1 MSRDAGDQRGWRTLG
16 EAVWARRGELAAGCA
31 AGVVWQ
37 AAIWLAPLVV
47 ARAIDD
53 GVAAA
58 DRRAL
63 ATWCAV
69 LIGLALVEAATTAT
83 RHRFACIP
91 AARAGIAARALLLSR
106 LHRLD
111 TGFTDRLPP
120 GELLSRGTADAELIE
135 DTVDYLPS
143 SAAVAVST
151 VAISGLLVA
160 LDPLLAAAVLVPLL
174 GVAPLVWRW
183 TERYE
188 TRSRALQDALGQT
201 TVQAESTLAGFR
213 VVAGLGAGPAL
224 TARWRNSVEQ
234 VRARSLVLA
243 RTDATFE
250 PAVSVATAVAFAV
263 ALLLGGRRVVAG
275 QLGLG
280 ELVAILAYVE
290 LLAGPLQQLG
300 DMAASLRRAAAAAA
314 RLDDVYRARPAQG
327 PPEERE
333 RERSSLGSGLPVSV
347 EAVRFAYPAVP
358 DRPVLRDCALAVAAG
373 ETVAVVGATGS
384 GKSALAALV
393 AGRYQPDAGRVL
405 VGGRTVDPAP
415 AAGRR
420 PAVVLVER
428 DPFLFA
434 GTIRDVV
441 AFGRPDA
448 GVDLVTAAVGAAGL
462 ADVVAAFPDGLDTAV
477 GPRGATLS
485 GGQRQRLAL
494 ARALLVDPAVLV
506 LDEATSAVDP
516 ERELRILSGLAEDD
530 RTLVV
535 VSSRAAVAALAD
547 RVVLLDGGHVAA
559 EGSHD
564 QLMADEARYRALL
577 PAPAEAA

>member
-69 LIGLALVEAATTAT
+69 LIGLALVETATTAT

-111 TGFTDRLPP
+111 TEFTDRLPP
-120 GELLSRGTADAELIE
+120 GELLARGTADAELIE

-143 SAAVAVST
+143 SAAVAVSA

-250 PAVSVATAVAFAV
+250 PAVSAATAVAFAV

-290 LLAGPLQQLG
+290 LLAGPLQQ
-300 DMAASLRRAAAAAA
+300 
-314 RLDDVYRARPAQG
+314 LDDVYRARPAQG